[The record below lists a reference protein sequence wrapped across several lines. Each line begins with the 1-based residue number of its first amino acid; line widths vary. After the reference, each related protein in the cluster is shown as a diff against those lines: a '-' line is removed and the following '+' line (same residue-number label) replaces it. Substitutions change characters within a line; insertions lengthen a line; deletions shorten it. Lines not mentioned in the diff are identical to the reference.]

1 MVMNAKQQCPA
12 CNGRRLVNDTAGRKQ
27 VCPLCE
33 GSGSVTPQPIRV
45 PFDYVIDEVLLA
57 SASRTASLNFSK
69 DAPFEW
75 IWLVAT
81 KDGSFTSEFKDVATG
96 RDFQN
101 LPVNDANRF
110 GTAQLPFP
118 LVEPYI
124 FAPGT
129 ALGYTLVDTSVAE
142 NTIQIVLKGYK
153 LFPAAAA

>member
-57 SASRTASLNFSK
+57 SASRTASLNFDR

-81 KDGSFTSEFKDVATG
+81 LTGTFTSEFRDVATG
-96 RDFQN
+96 RSFESA
-101 LPVNDANRF
+101 PVNNANRF
-110 GTAQLPFP
+110 
-118 LVEPYI
+118 
-124 FAPGT
+124 GT